1 MKRKKN
7 YNMNNIRV
15 KNNKLKVFLLI
26 AILLITI
33 CSSFVFA
40 EQNQNNK
47 VIRTEPIEVESYVIN
62 DDGEEVSTENP
73 NNYIHTESAIIN
85 DDLEKANKD
94 HEQKFAREQK
104 REKIWKILF
113 KILVVVISLA
123 ILAFAIMYII
133 RNKKRNNMHNMNN
146 SNNMNRRNNINNN
159 NNINGNIF

>member
-1 MKRKKN
+1 
-7 YNMNNIRV
+7 MNNIRV

-26 AILLITI
+26 AIHLITI

-62 DDGEEVSTENP
+62 DDGEEISTENP

-123 ILAFAIMYII
+123 ILAFAIIYII
-133 RNKKRNNMHNMNN
+133 RNRKGNMNN
-146 SNNMNRRNNINNN
+146 MYNANDMNRRNNINNN
-159 NNINGNIF
+159 NNININGNIF